1 VSSDGE
7 SGQQGDRPSDRAP
20 QDEGQG
26 ASGDDAKEQAGTPGD
41 EGQDDDGQASG
52 NPKNAG

>member
-1 VSSDGE
+1 VSFEPDE
-7 SGQQGDRPSDRAP
+7 SKEAPEDREP

-26 ASGDDAKEQAGTPGD
+26 ASGDDAGEQAGTPGED
-41 EGQDDDGQASG
+41 GQDEDGQASG